1 LDPTLWTDDAGHSP
15 PSYWDGTKYVFNS
28 GPSGGPDQYII
39 CNRAAVSGEFASAT
53 MNNLASMAGTVTG
66 ATVVEFLNTNA
77 PAAPYWKPTSGTVA
91 AGSYPWNTG
100 TLSGGERL
108 KVIGSSQF
116 SSGYAYDFTVTPL
129 AAPVA
134 PNETISCAEYSS
146 NNAVTPVITQSGSP
160 VTGSTL
166 AIVSSAGNGAASV
179 SGSSLLYTPNDGYFG
194 PDSFTYT
201 ATYNGDTSNVAT
213 VTVNVTPAVCDEIGR
228 TTKAVA
234 SAYYRTRIQDC
245 RLMMGE
251 KRCLVADFNGVISSA
266 RKVASVVWKCDFG
279 YIAQMS
285 RARIQPDNRS
295 AAVDILANWI
305 GDSVLQCAATLDN
318 GEVYMQMFRVDV
330 SGDPIFMPAVSGNG
344 PTVLAAP

>member
-1 LDPTLWTDDAGHSP
+1 MSFAISSFSP
-15 PSYWDGTKYVFNS
+15 E
-28 GPSGGPDQYII
+28 II
-39 CNRAAVSGEFASAT
+39 
-53 MNNLASMAGTVTG
+53 M
-66 ATVVEFLNTNA
+66 
-77 PAAPYWKPTSGTVA
+77 P
-91 AGSYPWNTG
+91 
-100 TLSGGERL
+100 
-108 KVIGSSQF
+108 
-116 SSGYAYDFTVTPL
+116 
-129 AAPVA
+129 APVA
-134 PNETISCAEYSS
+134 PNESIICAEYSS
-146 NNAVTPVITQSGSP
+146 NNAVTPVITESGSP

-344 PTVLAAP
+344 PTVLTAP

>member
-1 LDPTLWTDDAGHSP
+1 MANNLLATPSSWKDDQNHVP
-15 PSYWDGTKYVFNS
+15 PSYWNGTLYAFSGDNTQTITATIVNTGDFVEFNLNNLQAVTGNPQELIVFQNGGIIHTDGLTATGTSNWNS
-28 GPSGGPDQYII
+28 G
-39 CNRAAVSGEFASAT
+39 ALT
-53 MNNLASMAGTVTG
+53 AGDVIQIEANG
-66 ATVVEFLNTNA
+66 QNV
-77 PAAPYWKPTSGTVA
+77 PA
-91 AGSYPWNTG
+91 
-100 TLSGGERL
+100 
-108 KVIGSSQF
+108 
-116 SSGYAYDFTVTPL
+116 YAFDFTL
-129 AAPVA
+129 APPAPPVA
-134 PNETISCAEYSS
+134 PNESITCAEYSS
-146 NNAVTPVITQSGSP
+146 NNVLTPAITQSGSP
-160 VTGSTL
+160 VIGSTL
-166 AIVSSAGNGAASV
+166 AIASPAGNGTASV
-179 SGSSLLYTPNDGYFG
+179 SGANLLYTPNDGYFG

-201 ATYNGDTSNVAT
+201 ATYNGLVSNTAT
-213 VTVNVTPAVCDEIGR
+213 VTVTVTPAACDEIGR

-266 RKVASVVWKCDFG
+266 RKIVSVVWKCDFG
-279 YIAQMS
+279 YVAQMS

-344 PTVLAAP
+344 PTVLTAT